1 MESIEVEG
9 ATVEQAVKKALSQ
22 LKVPRNCVQIKVVSE
37 EKRGLFGMKGA
48 KPAKVRVTVIKKSE
62 NT

>member
-9 ATVEQAVKKALSQ
+9 ITVEEAVKKALSQ
-22 LKVPRNCVQIKVVSE
+22 LKVPRDCVQIKVVSE
-37 EKRGLFGMKGA
+37 EKRGLFSLMG
-48 KPAKVRVTVIKKSE
+48 KPAKVRVTVIKKQE

>member
-9 ATVEQAVKKALSQ
+9 RTVEEAVKKALGQ
-22 LKVPRNCVQIKVVSE
+22 LKVPRERVQIKVVSE

-48 KPAKVRVTVIKKSE
+48 KPAKVRVSVISKE

>member
-9 ATVEQAVKKALSQ
+9 KTVEEAVKKALSQ
-22 LKVPRNCVQIKVVSE
+22 LKVPRDCVQIKVVSE

-48 KPAKVRVTVIKKSE
+48 KPAKVRVTVINKE